1 MSRQRIEVNALSVQG
16 ISHGFFTRKGGVS
29 SNLYGSLN
37 CGFGSGDEFYNVKQN
52 RDIVS
57 EVLGSLEAPLI
68 TPYQHHSSDVIVATE
83 PWSPDQAPKGDAIV
97 TNRDNLAIGVLTA
110 DCAPV
115 LLIDPVKRI
124 VGAAHAGWRGAFAGV
139 LENTVDAMT
148 SLGAQKGQ
156 IVATIGPALSVANF
170 EVGLEFYQQFI
181 EQDATFD
188 RFFTLNE
195 TSQKYHFDLVQFA
208 TAKLRKTGIALV
220 ESLPHCTYENES
232 LFFSYRRNTHQSLP
246 DYGRQISA
254 IVIN

>member
-1 MSRQRIEVNALSVQG
+1 MSPQRIEVNALSVQG

-29 SNLYGSLN
+29 SHLYSTLN
-37 CGFGSGDEFYNVKQN
+37 CGFGSGDEFYNVQQN

-57 EVLGSLEAPLI
+57 GILGSLDAPLI
-68 TPYQHHSSDVIVATE
+68 TPYQHHSTDVIIARE
-83 PWSPDQAPKGDAIV
+83 PWSPDKAPKGDAIV
-97 TNRDNLAIGVLTA
+97 TNLNNLAIGVLTA

-115 LLIDPVKRI
+115 LFVDPVKRV
-124 VGAAHAGWRGAFAGV
+124 VGAAHAGWRGAFAGI
-139 LENTVDAMT
+139 LENTVEAMT
-148 SLGAQKGQ
+148 SLGAKRDQ

-170 EVGLEFYQQFI
+170 EVGPEFYQQFL
-181 EQDATFD
+181 EQDAKFE

-195 TSQKYHFDLVQFA
+195 VSKKFHFDLVEFA
-208 TAKLRKTGIALV
+208 TEKLKKTGLALV
-220 ESLPHCTYENES
+220 ESLPHCTYANES

>member
-1 MSRQRIEVNALSVQG
+1 MSHQRIEVNSLSVQG

-29 SNLYGSLN
+29 SHLYGSLN

-57 EVLGSLEAPLI
+57 SVLGTLDAPLI
-68 TPYQHHSSDVIVATE
+68 TPYQHHSADVIVATQD
-83 PWSPDQAPKGDAIV
+83 WSPDKAPKGDAIV
-97 TNRDNLAIGVLTA
+97 TNRENLAIGVLTA

-115 LLIDPVKRI
+115 LFIEPVKRI
-124 VGAAHAGWRGAFAGV
+124 VAAAHAGWRGAFAGV
-139 LENTVDAMT
+139 LENTVEAMVN
-148 SLGAQKGQ
+148 LGARKDQ

-170 EVGLEFYQQFI
+170 EVGPEFYQQFI
-181 EQDATFD
+181 ERDAKFE

-195 TSQKYHFDLVQFA
+195 TSKKYHFNLVEFA
-208 TAKLRKTGIALV
+208 AAKLNKTGIALV